1 MGKHTVQIDVDYL
14 GDLSCQVTHVPSGN
28 SFFTDAP
35 LDNNGQA
42 RYISP
47 TDLAGA
53 SIAACISTI
62 MGIKAE
68 AKGIDIKGMKVSVV
82 KEMVSEPTRRIGK
95 FDIVIRFP
103 HKLNDKDFQ
112 LLSNVVKTCPVSK
125 SLAPEVDINFKF
137 EFAE

>member
-1 MGKHTVQIDVDYL
+1 MSKHTVQIDVDYL
-14 GDLSCQVTHVPSGN
+14 GDLSCKITHVPSGS
-28 SFFTDAP
+28 SFLTDAP

-53 SIAACISTI
+53 SIASCISTI
-62 MGIKAE
+62 MGIKAQ

-82 KEMVSEPTRRIGK
+82 KEMVAEPTRMIGK

-103 HKLNDKDFQ
+103 HKLDDKDFQ

-137 EFAE
+137 EFGE